1 MLLFILSLFICD
13 TRNEQSEKIKNFF
26 YIGKGLGKNENGL
39 TEALKPTLKFDHAG
53 IGYSETN
60 SEPWWKTLYD
70 NTIKNIKVELHED
83 KVPLSKINDSSA
95 IDGWSTISS
104 KKNKKTEQQKYGN
117 FLKSSTLLNGYLIQD
132 TIEKEERTAKDSVYI
147 PLTDEQLYK
156 GCGRY
161 KTTRHN
167 LLNAKLERIAQQD
180 RMFLNTSIG
189 SVSQLDA
196 NLVKENTMTHRKT
209 VEELDTEESED
220 PEENQEI
227 VNKNT
232 WQHETK
238 DFVIRSKSA
247 KKNHKKKLN
256 KLTQQFSIC
265 SLKKNTDSRYNSQ
278 HDEELARIKKE
289 KKSQLNI
296 KSGKCSKK
304 RKKNKRKKNLEQ
316 EIHISCNI
324 LNETSLDIQDKLK
337 DTVEDVHLSK
347 SKKSS
352 LQQKMHICQSEKNP
366 INSSSNNLNN
376 KTDKDVSQM
385 LLLTDKDRNM
395 NIKQDIQQQKT
406 RWEYFDI
413 GKGNFNPLIKKK
425 YLLYS
430 DKLHTYSKDTYS
442 KISFCKSPTSS
453 TESLSY
459 INNSDDKLHNKD
471 KKIKRKIYQQKQIKK
486 QLEKIINSEN
496 FCTDDLNNVIRKLTT
511 FDLTEE
517 VSANALKKKL
527 TQTHLTPV

>member
-1 MLLFILSLFICD
+1 MADFAKAQLLKYGWK
-13 TRNEQSEKIKNFF
+13 E
-26 YIGKGLGKNENGL
+26 GKGLGKNENGL
-39 TEALKPTLKFDHAG
+39 TEALKPTLKFDNAG

-60 SEPWWKTLYD
+60 SEHWWKTLYD
-70 NTIKNIKVELHED
+70 NTIKNIKIDFRHED

-95 IDGWSTISS
+95 IDSWSTISS
-104 KKNKKTEQQKYGN
+104 KKSKKTEQQKYGN
-117 FLKSSTLLNGYLIQD
+117 FLKSSTLLNGHLIQD
-132 TIEKEERTAKDSVYI
+132 TIEKEEKTAKDSIYI

-156 GCGRY
+156 ACGGY

-180 RMFLNTSIG
+180 RMFLNTSIDNI
-189 SVSQLDA
+189 SQLDA

-220 PEENQEI
+220 PEENQEM
-227 VNKNT
+227 VDKNRS
-232 WQHETK
+232 QHETK
-238 DFVIRSKSA
+238 DLVIISKSA
-247 KKNHKKKLN
+247 RKSHKKRLN

-316 EIHISCNI
+316 EIRISYN
-324 LNETSLDIQDKLK
+324 LNETSLDIQNKLK
-337 DTVEDVHLSK
+337 DTVEDEYLSK
-347 SKKSS
+347 LKKSN
-352 LQQKMHICQSEKNP
+352 LQQKMHICQSQKNP

-385 LLLTDKDRNM
+385 MLSTDKDKNM

-406 RWEYFDI
+406 GWEYFNL
-413 GKGNFNPLIKKK
+413 GKRNFNPLIKKK
-425 YLLYS
+425 FFYS
-430 DKLHTYSKDTYS
+430 DKLCTYSNDACS
-442 KISFCKSPTSS
+442 KISLYKHPSISS
-453 TESLSY
+453 SSESLSY
-459 INNSDDKLHNKD
+459 VNNSDDKLHNKD
-471 KKIKRKIYQQKQIKK
+471 KKIKRKTYQQKQIKK

-496 FCTDDLNNVIRKLTT
+496 FCTDDLNNIIRKLTT

-517 VSANALKKKL
+517 VSVKALKKKL